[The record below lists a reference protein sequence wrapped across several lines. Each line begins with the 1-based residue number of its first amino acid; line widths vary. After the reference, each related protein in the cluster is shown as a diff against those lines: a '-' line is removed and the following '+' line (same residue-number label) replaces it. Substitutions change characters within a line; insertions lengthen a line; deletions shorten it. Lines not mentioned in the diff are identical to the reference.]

1 MIEKIVRKWIKGK
14 NQNILSAVA
23 VPLFVLPDNQT
34 GLIFST
40 ILFLMI
46 VFLIYLLE
54 QIWIRRFV
62 FKTAEVRELQKIL
75 IWEFGTVVSI
85 IGVFFLKQYCVV
97 LPLLFLLAFL
107 IMWYLIRVVS
117 K

>member
-1 MIEKIVRKWIKGK
+1 MIEKIVGKLIKRKT
-14 NQNILSAVA
+14 QNILGA
-23 VPLFVLPDNQT
+23 VPLFVLPDDRT
-34 GLIFST
+34 GLISSVF
-40 ILFLMI
+40 LFLMI
-46 VFLIYLLE
+46 AFLIYLLE
-54 QIWIRRFV
+54 RIWMRRFV
-62 FKTAEVRELQKIL
+62 FKTVEAKELQRIL

-107 IMWYLIRVVS
+107 IMWYLVRVVG